1 MEAKIKE
8 KLDIFKEE
16 VKKLQAEEGEKEK
29 KFYKFLDMLSSF
41 LQDVFKVEDD
51 EVTIFVTDK
60 KESLLS
66 FVKPDYLREAGIIPM
81 TSQDSFA
88 VQSLLNAKAKVI
100 NHLKKKRPSSIFELV
115 KNPNKPNYPVQ
126 KLMVVPLLLK
136 GKKLGVIEILKKAMS
151 SSEAGPDFT
160 EEDLKQLVE
169 IVKEIVTYF
178 SFFRPED
185 YKPKLTEV

>member
-1 MEAKIKE
+1 MDAKIKE

-16 VKKLQAEEGEKEK
+16 VKKLQAEEGEKEN
-29 KFYKFLDMLSSF
+29 KFNKFLDMLSSF

-100 NHLKKKRPSSIFELV
+100 NNLKKKRPSSIFELV

-178 SFFRPED
+178 SYFKPED

>member
-1 MEAKIKE
+1 MDAKIKE

-16 VKKLQAEEGEKEK
+16 VKKLQAEEGEKEN
-29 KFYKFLDMLSSF
+29 KFNKFLDMLSSF

-100 NHLKKKRPSSIFELV
+100 NNLKKKRPSSIFELV

-169 IVKEIVTYF
+169 IAKEIVTYF
-178 SFFRPED
+178 SFFKPED